1 MINGSVFK
9 NQVEN
14 EQANRSTVLTLSVYH
29 FDLCLPVNGGHS
41 QIYRSITLLLSFI
54 LSRWSGKTK
63 GQAGSQMDLWN
74 QSRCRATLNPSMQGQ
89 GFMFTL
95 EYSISSLKEFWPVT

>member
-9 NQVEN
+9 NQVGN
-14 EQANRSTVLTLSVYH
+14 KQANRSTVLTLSLYH

-41 QIYRSITLLLSFI
+41 QVYCIITLPLSFT
-54 LSRWSGKTK
+54 LSRRSGKTK

-74 QSRCRATLNPSMQGQ
+74 
-89 GFMFTL
+89 
-95 EYSISSLKEFWPVT
+95 